1 MNLLDADN
9 QKSLI
14 DLLLE
19 NLDAS
24 GLGIEDL
31 RDEINT
37 FMFEVSILK
46 SSLLNAATR
55 TGMYLYKE
63 VIFKQKSLI

>member
-1 MNLLDADN
+1 
-9 QKSLI
+9 
-14 DLLLE
+14 LLLE

-63 VIFKQKSLI
+63 IIFKQKSLI

>member
-24 GLGIEDL
+24 GLSSEDL

-37 FMFEVSILK
+37 FMFEVSI
-46 SSLLNAATR
+46 
-55 TGMYLYKE
+55 
-63 VIFKQKSLI
+63 

>member
-24 GLGIEDL
+24 GLSSEDL

-46 SSLLNAATR
+46 SSLLNAIR
-55 TGMYLYKE
+55 TGMYYIHQTNLM
-63 VIFKQKSLI
+63 I